1 MVFLSPDQPMKPT
14 LEMITDDPTDGDVV
28 SLSCNVTPDNDK
40 INGYQFF
47 HEGKPLSGKVNDKV
61 YILTSST
68 HRAHNGNYTCVA
80 FIDSVVS
87 EASDAVTISGMIFK
101 LIIGAICSY
110 YMYKVI
116 LL

>member
-1 MVFLSPDQPMKPT
+1 MVFLSPDQPRKPT
-14 LEMITDDPTDGDVV
+14 LELITDHPTDGDVV

-61 YILTSST
+61 YILASST

-110 YMYKVI
+110 YKVI